1 MKTARSDSPFSLTN
15 PILLRSVETN
25 TFQPRI
31 AGPDLCS
38 VCNVLDALWTE
49 VVHFSKQ
56 CGCEQETFE
65 KRTGFETEA
74 IPGRLHGNPSIGCP
88 CLARVWSGMTLQRFS
103 QRIQI

>member
-1 MKTARSDSPFSLTN
+1 MRKARSVSPFSLTN

-31 AGPDLCS
+31 VGPDLCS

-56 CGCEQETFE
+56 CDREQQTFE
-65 KRTGFETEA
+65 KRTGFETKA
-74 IPGRLHGNPSIGCP
+74 ISREII
-88 CLARVWSGMTLQRFS
+88 R
-103 QRIQI
+103 